1 MIVFDLQC
9 DAAHLFEAWFG
20 SSADYDSQQQRGL
33 IACPFCDSSSVT
45 KAVMA
50 PAVPAKG
57 NRVDASALLAAQ
69 RRLEAQAEYVGSDFA
84 ERARALHAAGETTM
98 IYGEASISEAK
109 ALNDEGI
116 PAMPL
121 PFKPLI
127 RSDA

>member
-9 DAAHLFEAWFG
+9 DAAHVFEAWFG
-20 SSADYDSQQQRGL
+20 SSADYDSRQQRGL